1 MRRLKLRALLV
12 LAAVCGVGV
21 IVAPARTAVP
31 PEPLAVTA
39 ELGLGYVFPVFGNW
53 SYADTFVSGSLRP
66 GVDISGSL
74 GQPVVACADGAI
86 FGLGW
91 NRANGNH
98 LSLRDGQ
105 GNQFVYADLSAFS
118 TLASNGAQVKA
129 GQVIGFLGDTG
140 RAGIA
145 AAHVHFEVHPVSG
158 LYLGATGA
166 IDPAPVLRRFRH
178 ERSLPFPFS
187 AGLAAAI
194 PGAGRIPEPGALLLG
209 STDISTADGLD
220 PGSVRAALASRTPS
234 VLMQTLVPTLRR

>member
-1 MRRLKLRALLV
+1 MVRALLV
-12 LAAVCGVGV
+12 FAAVCALGV
-21 IVAPARTAVP
+21 IVAPAQPAIPSEPPAVI
-31 PEPLAVTA
+31 AQ
-39 ELGLGYVFPVFGNW
+39 LGAGYVFPVFGNW
-53 SYADTFVSGSLRP
+53 SYADAFAGGVRP
-66 GVDISGSL
+66 GIDIAGSL
-74 GQPVVACADGAI
+74 GQPVVACTDGAI

-91 NRANGNH
+91 NRADGNH

-140 RAGIA
+140 SAGIA

-158 LYLGATGA
+158 LFLGAAGA
-166 IDPAPVLRRFRH
+166 IDPAPVLQRFRH

-234 VLMQTLVPTLRR
+234 VLMQTLVPTLRP